1 MIFRLGGLGILCVF
15 AFVTLLN
22 GYPLIAWACAMV
34 YPILA
39 IYLIRK
45 NTKHPIEDSG
55 PLEPWPPIRANR
67 SFRHAAFGIIAILV
81 IALALFLL
89 GYFAKLPAL
98 FEIAAWFLVLFMGL
112 GALFVAA
119 MSMHHGYF
127 PDTAKGRGV
136 SRNADPLQFWTWV
149 MILIGIGAYIIFM
162 LFRSWI
168 PN

>member
-1 MIFRLGGLGILCVF
+1 MF

-22 GYPLIAWACAMV
+22 GYPLIAWACALA

-39 IYLIRK
+39 IYLIR
-45 NTKHPIEDSG
+45 NNAKHPIEDPG
-55 PLEPWPPIRANR
+55 LLEPWPPVRANR
-67 SFRHAAFGIIAILV
+67 KFKYVAFGIIAVLI

-98 FEIAAWFLVLFMGL
+98 FGFATWFLVLFMGL
-112 GALFVAA
+112 GAIFVAA

-136 SRNADPLQFWTWV
+136 SRAADPLQF
-149 MILIGIGAYIIFM
+149 
-162 LFRSWI
+162 
-168 PN
+168 